1 MAKSQ
6 HQKELI
12 ASYKERRL
20 TGGVYTIT
28 NTQTGKLLLQSGLD
42 LPGFRNR
49 FAFTSATGSCV
60 YGKLTKDWR
69 TYGPGSFRFDILEE
83 AEQKEDQSADDF
95 RSDLAAMEE
104 LWRETLLGQGKELY

>member
-12 ASYKERRL
+12 ASYKDRRL

-28 NTQTGKLLLQSGLD
+28 NTKTGKLLLQSGVD
-42 LPGFRNR
+42 LAGFRNR
-49 FAFTSATGSCV
+49 FAFTAAAGSCV

-69 TYGPGSFRFDILEE
+69 VYGPGAFRFDILEE
-83 AEQKEDQSADDF
+83 TEQKEDQNADAF
-95 RSDLAAMEE
+95 RADLTALEE
-104 LWRETLLGQGKELY
+104 LWREKLLKQGLALY

>member
-12 ASYKERRL
+12 ASYKDRRL

-28 NTQTGKLLLQSGLD
+28 NTETGRLLLQSGVD

-49 FAFTSATGSCV
+49 FAFTAATGSCV

-69 TYGPGSFRFDILEE
+69 VYGPGAFRFDILEE
-83 AEQKEDQSADDF
+83 AEQKGDQDADAF
-95 RSDLAAMEE
+95 RADLTAMEE
-104 LWRETLLGQGKELY
+104 LWRERLLEQGKQLY